1 MKNMI
6 EVLCFDSCPSWRNAV
21 ENLEAALEAEG
32 LSAEVEL
39 IRVETEAEA
48 QAQRFL
54 GSPSFRLNGRD
65 LWPEDRAE
73 FALDCR
79 VYATPDGL
87 KGWPTVEMLRERL
100 RLHLKAAH

>member
-1 MKNMI
+1 MKNLI
-6 EVLCFDSCPSWRNAV
+6 EVLYFDSCPSWRKAV
-21 ENLEAALEAEG
+21 ENLEGALEAEG

-48 QAQRFL
+48 QAQQFL
-54 GSPSFRLNGRD
+54 GSPSFRLDGRD
-65 LWPEDRAE
+65 LWPENRTE

-79 VYATPDGL
+79 VYATPQGL

-100 RLHLKAAH
+100 RLHLETDH